1 MAETWHI
8 ISAMIA
14 ISLIFVGLLAVVL
27 VVVRVIQSRRI
38 EVQSAANSREVA
50 AAMGEIKTTLYKIC
64 DGMVNGGQMNRDNQE
79 DMRRMIGNVT
89 ILVLDVEKRLGGEI
103 KENREWFAAVISRQS
118 SQGNHVNINDRR
130 TDISGGKNM
139 NHFGDGDQ
147 S

>member
-64 DGMVNGGQMNRDNQE
+64 EGMVNGGQNSRDNQE

-103 KENREWFAAVISRQS
+103 KENREWFAAVVNRHA

-130 TDISGGKNM
+130 TDISGGHNM
-139 NHFGDGDQ
+139 NHFGEGDQ